1 MITTSESTKAIVGA
15 LYAFQGSV
23 HGVGRDSSNPHFKS
37 RYASLENVCETI
49 RPALQSVGV
58 VFIQSPGAIVDG
70 NMEMITRFIHA
81 ESGEWI
87 EGKGD
92 IPLGKRDPQGAGS
105 AQTYAQR
112 YHLMAM
118 LGLPPIDDDGESA
131 IDRENSRPAPATLPK
146 AKSRDLYAEMQADID
161 SCMTLEDLGILWG
174 SKAFQND
181 LKSLKQDWQNL
192 LTDRKEERKRELNP
206 ALAPARSSL
215 DSQFPGDRQ

>member
-23 HGVGRDSSNPHFKS
+23 HGVGRDSANPHFKS

-146 AKSRDLYAEMQADID
+146 AKSRDLYAEMRDELD
-161 SCMTLEDLGILWG
+161 SCMTLRDLALLWN
-174 SKAFQND
+174 SKAFKD
-181 LKSLKQDWQNL
+181 EFVKLKDDWKQL
-192 LTDRKEERKRELNP
+192 LTDHKDKLKAEFEG
-206 ALAPARSSL
+206 APAQPPKFDHL
-215 DSQFPGDRQ
+215 ENTQ